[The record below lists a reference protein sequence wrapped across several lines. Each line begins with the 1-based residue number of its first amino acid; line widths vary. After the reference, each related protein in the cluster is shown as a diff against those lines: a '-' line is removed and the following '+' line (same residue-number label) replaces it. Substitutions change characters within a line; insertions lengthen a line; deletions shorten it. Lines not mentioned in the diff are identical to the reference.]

1 MTAETRNRGRFL
13 DFMRVFTGLTLL
25 GILAFLMWAPGQW
38 PVMLF
43 TWVLL
48 VILADELGGWFGY
61 LGLLLGGLAFLAPG
75 GAPPQWPV
83 IVPLVAGPLMGL
95 LLIKHSGGPFVLPFG
110 GLLFAGT
117 LLVTARFG
125 PRIDPQLTLPANVE
139 FQRTAILAMLA
150 GLAFSFVRQ
159 VIGIMMRRR
168 AVRALNKQRVQLL
181 AAAEH
186 GTGASREERVRDT
199 VPDRQAVNSTTNDET
214 SGK

>member
-25 GILAFLMWAPGQW
+25 GILAFLMWASGEW
-38 PVMLF
+38 SALLF
-43 TWVLL
+43 MWVLL

-61 LGLLLGGLAFLAPG
+61 FGLLLGGLAFFSPG
-75 GAPPQWPV
+75 GAPAQWPV

-95 LLIKHSGGPFVLPFG
+95 LLVKHSGGPFVLPFA

-117 LLVTARFG
+117 LLATARFG

-139 FQRTAILAMLA
+139 FRRTVILAMMI
-150 GLAFSFVRQ
+150 GLGFSFVRQ
-159 VIGIMMRRR
+159 VIGIIMRRR
-168 AVRALNKQRVQLL
+168 ALRALDHRRVRVLL
-181 AAAEH
+181 AADP
-186 GTGASREERVRDT
+186 GAGAGPAKPVRDT
-199 VPDRQAVNSTTNDET
+199 VPGSEAVNSPVNDET

>member
-25 GILAFLMWAPGQW
+25 GILAFLMWATGEW
-38 PVMLF
+38 PALLF
-43 TWVLL
+43 IWVLL

-61 LGLLLGGLAFLAPG
+61 LGLLLGGLAFFAPG
-75 GAPPQWPV
+75 GAPAQWAV

-95 LLIKHSGGPFVLPFG
+95 LLIKHSGGPFVLPFA

-117 LLVTARFG
+117 LLATGRFG

-139 FQRTAILAMLA
+139 FQRTAILAMMI

-159 VIGIMMRRR
+159 VVGIILRRR
-168 AVRALNKQRVQLL
+168 AARTRDQHRARVPV
-181 AAAEH
+181 AAGQDR
-186 GTGASREERVRDT
+186 GTAERVPDT
-199 VPDRQAVNSTTNDET
+199 VAGRETVNSSANDET